1 MSVDEWMAR
10 GADETVVWTGRP
22 RIQTILPAV
31 VVGVVAFAGATAAA
45 VLSDAPLV
53 GVVGIV
59 GLAVPLWSY
68 ARVTNTRFAVTDRAL
83 YRKTGVLS
91 RSVQRVSLDRVQNS
105 TFTQGITGAMFGY
118 GTVSVE
124 AAGGGRIQF
133 EATDDPRAVREII
146 DRRLGD
152 EGIPGSVEQWSAV
165 LDEVRS
171 LRTALE

>member
-1 MSVDEWMAR
+1 MNVDEWMAR
-10 GADETVVWTGRP
+10 GPDETVVWTGRP

-31 VVGVVAFAGATAAA
+31 VVGVVVLAGAIAAA
-45 VLSDAPLV
+45 VVSDVLLV
-53 GVVGIV
+53 GIVGIV

-91 RSVQRVSLDRVQNS
+91 QSVQRVSLARVQNS
-105 TFTQGITGAMFGY
+105 TFTQGITGSIFGY
-118 GTVSVE
+118 GTISAE

-133 EATDDPRAVREII
+133 EDIDDPRAVREII

-165 LDEVRS
+165 LDEIRS

>member
-10 GADETVVWTGRP
+10 GADETLVWTGRP

-31 VVGVVAFAGATAAA
+31 AVGVVVLGGALAAA
-45 VLSDAPLV
+45 IVLDTPLL

-91 RSVQRVSLDRVQNS
+91 RNVQRVSLDRVQNS
-105 TFTQGITGAMFGY
+105 TFTQGLTGSVFDY

-124 AAGGGRIQF
+124 AAGGGHIRF
-133 EATDDPRAVREII
+133 EDIDDPRTVRESI

-152 EGIPGSVEQWSAV
+152 DEIPGTTEQWSAV
-165 LDEVRS
+165 LDEVRA
-171 LRTALE
+171 LRAALD

>member
-1 MSVDEWMAR
+1 MSVDAWMAR
-10 GADETVVWTGRP
+10 GTDETLVWTGRP

-31 VVGVVAFAGATAAA
+31 AVGVVVFGGALVAALAFETP
-45 VLSDAPLV
+45 PL

-68 ARVTNTRFAVTDRAL
+68 VRVTNTRFAVTDRAL
-83 YRKTGVLS
+83 YRKTGVVS

-105 TFTQGITGAMFGY
+105 TFAQGITGSIFDY

-124 AAGGGRIQF
+124 AAGGGQIRF
-133 EATDDPRAVREII
+133 EDIDDPREVRELI

-152 EGIPGSVEQWSAV
+152 DEVPGSTEQWSAV
-165 LDEVRS
+165 LDEVRA
-171 LRTALE
+171 LRVGLD